1 VTLSGGNVLANE
13 FRRSLRVD
21 GEFKSVDE
29 INDVIVKDEDYRIV
43 YVKDVATV
51 SDSYRKEPAIRDLTG
66 CLL

>member
-1 VTLSGGNVLANE
+1 LLTNE

-43 YVKDVATV
+43 YVKDVAN
-51 SDSYRKEPAIRDLTG
+51 RI
-66 CLL
+66 